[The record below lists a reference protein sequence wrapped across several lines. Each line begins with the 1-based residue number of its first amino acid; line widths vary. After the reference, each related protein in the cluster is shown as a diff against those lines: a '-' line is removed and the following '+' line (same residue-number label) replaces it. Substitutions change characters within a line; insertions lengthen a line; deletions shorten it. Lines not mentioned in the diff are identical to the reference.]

1 MLAEAVEHVDCVLLR
16 LSSWAETCGIVDD
29 NVLPSSHIYGGNLN
43 DRCFYKSSP
52 KLLSIQF
59 QLHCLICF
67 QGRDVHV

>member
-1 MLAEAVEHVDCVLLR
+1 MLAKAVEHIDCVLLR
-16 LSSWAETCGIVDD
+16 LSSWTETCGIVDD

-43 DRCFYKSSP
+43 DHCSYKSSP